1 MQLKSAKRTALLL
14 RQLTVYI
21 IYFVTLAAIN
31 LANVFAGR
39 MNTWNIYRS
48 IFWHFVKHDDIYKAY
63 PAEFGDQYQYS
74 PSFPALLAPFAS
86 FPNYVGYF
94 LWNNVSM
101 LLIPFLIFKF
111 RHFTIK
117 QKAIICYIGLLEMLV
132 CLQGTQ
138 TNVMIAN
145 LILLSFLCFENK
157 QQWLAAFALAA
168 GIYIKV
174 YPAVAVSLFLLYP
187 DKLKFL
193 SKFFIA
199 MVVLGALPLIIYS
212 PAELVTMYQKWFVIM
227 KEDSGVIPGSISLTG
242 VMQAYFHISD
252 ASKLIV
258 QITGIAIFC
267 LMYIR
272 TNLFKEYYYR
282 IYFLCSILIWVT
294 LFNHVSEITSY
305 AIAICGVGVWMVHQ
319 KQTKAMKICIALFV
333 LVATVLSMD
342 PTPRFILNY
351 IYDHSLKSLPYA
363 VIWLCILYQMLTKK
377 KEFFQ
382 PHDEQLIKDKTNIAE
397 LIS

>member
-1 MQLKSAKRTALLL
+1 MQVNPSSKTTILLKQR
-14 RQLTVYI
+14 TVYI
-21 IYFVTLAAIN
+21 IYFVTLAALN
-31 LANVFAGR
+31 VANVFAGR

-48 IFWHFVKHDDIYKAY
+48 VFWHFVKHDDIYKAY

-86 FPNYVGYF
+86 LPNYVGYF

-111 RHFTIK
+111 KHFSIK
-117 QKAIICYIGLLEMLV
+117 HKAIVCYISLLEMLV

-157 QQWLAAFALAA
+157 QQWVAAFALAA

-174 YPAVAVSLFLLYP
+174 YPVVAVSLFLLYP
-187 DKLKFL
+187 DKLKFI
-193 SKFFIA
+193 SKFFVA
-199 MVVLGALPLIIYS
+199 MVVLGVLPLIIYS
-212 PAELVTMYQKWFVIM
+212 PLELVAMYQKWFIIM
-227 KEDSGVIPGSISLTG
+227 KEDPGVIPGSISLTG
-242 VMQAYFHISD
+242 IMQAYFNISD
-252 ASKLIV
+252 SSKLIV
-258 QITGIAIFC
+258 QIIGTAIFC
-267 LMYIR
+267 LMYVR

-282 IYFLCSILIWVT
+282 IYFLCSILIWVA

-305 AIAICGVGVWMVHQ
+305 AIAICGVGFWLVHQ
-319 KQTKAMKICIALFV
+319 KQTKAMKIFIPSFV
-333 LVATVLSMD
+333 LIATVLSMD

-351 IYDHSLKSLPYA
+351 IYEHSLKSLPYA
-363 VIWLCILYQMLTKK
+363 GIWLCILYQMLTKK
-377 KEFFQ
+377 KEFFWLHHETQ
-382 PHDEQLIKDKTNIAE
+382 ELDTKTLYN
-397 LIS
+397 

>member
-1 MQLKSAKRTALLL
+1 MLVNSSPKTAILLKQK
-14 RQLTVYI
+14 TVYI
-21 IYFVTLAAIN
+21 IYFVTLAALNI
-31 LANVFAGR
+31 ANVFAGR

-48 IFWHFVKHDDIYKAY
+48 VFWHFIKHEDIYKPY

-74 PSFPALLAPFAS
+74 PSFPVLLAPFAS
-86 FPNYVGYF
+86 LPNYVGYF

-111 RHFTIK
+111 RLFTVK
-117 QKAIICYIGLLEMLV
+117 QKAIVCYIGLLEMLV

-138 TNVMIAN
+138 ANVMIAN
-145 LILLSFLCFENK
+145 LILLSFLSFENK

-174 YPAVAVSLFLLYP
+174 YPVVAVSLFFLYP
-187 DKLKFL
+187 DKIKFL
-193 SKFFIA
+193 FKFFIA
-199 MVVLGALPLIIYS
+199 MVVLGALPLIIFS
-212 PAELVTMYQKWFVIM
+212 PAELVAMYQKWFIVM
-227 KEDSGVIPGSISLTG
+227 REDPGVIPGSISLTG
-242 VMQAYFHISD
+242 VMQAYFNISD

-282 IYFLCSILIWVT
+282 IYFLCSILIWVA

-305 AIAICGVGVWMVHQ
+305 SIAICGVGFWLVHQ
-319 KQTKAMKICIALFV
+319 KQTKAMKIFIPLFV
-333 LVATVLSMD
+333 LIATVLSMD

-351 IYDHSLKSLPYA
+351 IYEHSLKSLPYTG
-363 VIWLCILYQMLTKK
+363 IWLCIMYQMLTKR

-382 PHDEQLIKDKTNIAE
+382 LADGHDMKGTPDTA
-397 LIS
+397 

>member
-1 MQLKSAKRTALLL
+1 MQLHSTMKTALFLKQ
-14 RQLTVYI
+14 RTVYI
-21 IYFVTLAAIN
+21 IYFVTLAALNI
-31 LANVFAGR
+31 ANVISGR

-48 IFWHFVKHDDIYKAY
+48 VFWHFVKHDDIYKAY

-86 FPNYVGYF
+86 LPNYVGYF
-94 LWNNVSM
+94 LWNNISM

-111 RHFTIK
+111 KHFNVQ
-117 QKAIICYIGLLEMLV
+117 QKAIICYIGLLEILV

-145 LILLSFLCFENK
+145 LILISFLCFENK

-174 YPAVAVSLFLLYP
+174 YPVVAVSLFLLYP
-187 DKLKFL
+187 DKIKFL
-193 SKFFIA
+193 SKFFVA

-212 PAELVTMYQKWFVIM
+212 PVELVAMYQKWYIIM
-227 KEDSGVIPGSISLTG
+227 KEDPGVIPGSISLTG
-242 VMQAYFHISD
+242 MMQAYFNISD

-258 QITGIAIFC
+258 QLMGVTIFC

-272 TNLFKEYYYR
+272 INLFKEYYYR
-282 IYFLCSILIWVT
+282 IYFLCSILIWVA

-305 AIAICGVGVWMVHQ
+305 AIAICGVGFWFIHQ
-319 KQTKAMKICIALFV
+319 KQTKKMKIFMLLFV
-333 LVATVLSMD
+333 LVATVLSID
-342 PTPRFILNY
+342 PTPRFIINY
-351 IYDHSLKSLPYA
+351 IYDHSLKTLPFA
-363 VIWLCILYQMLTKK
+363 IIWICILYQMLTKK
-377 KEFFQ
+377 QEFFKLTSQ
-382 PHDEQLIKDKTNIAE
+382 QNSLHVTNKI
-397 LIS
+397 

>member
-1 MQLKSAKRTALLL
+1 MQPDSTAKTSLLL
-14 RQLTVYI
+14 KQKTIFV
-21 IYFVTLAAIN
+21 IYFITLAALNI
-31 LANVFAGR
+31 ANVIAGR

-48 IFWHFVKHDDIYKAY
+48 VFWHFIKHDDIYKAY
-63 PAEFGDQYQYS
+63 PEEFGDQYQYS
-74 PSFPALLAPFAS
+74 PSFPALLGPFAS
-86 FPNYVGYF
+86 LPSYVGYF

-111 RHFTIK
+111 RHFSTK

-174 YPAVAVSLFLLYP
+174 YPVVAVSLFLLYP
-187 DKLKFL
+187 NKIKFL
-193 SKFFIA
+193 GKFLVA
-199 MVVLGALPLIIYS
+199 MISLGALPLLIYS
-212 PAELVTMYQKWFVIM
+212 PVELVGMYQKWFTIM
-227 KEDSGVIPGSISLTG
+227 KNDPGVIPGSISLTG
-242 VMQAYFHISD
+242 IMQAYFNISD

-258 QITGIAIFC
+258 QIIGVAVFC

-282 IYFLCSILIWVT
+282 VYFLCSILIWVA

-305 AIAICGVGVWMVHQ
+305 AIAICGVGFWFVHQ
-319 KQTKAMKICIALFV
+319 KQTKAIKILIPVFILI
-333 LVATVLSMD
+333 ATVLSMD

-363 VIWLCILYQMLTKK
+363 VIWLCILQQMLTKK
-377 KEFFQ
+377 KEFF
-382 PHDEQLIKDKTNIAE
+382 HSDSKNLD
-397 LIS
+397 